1 MNMLAK
7 LILCVFVFSNQFS
20 SFFTEQ
26 PNFILLKIAEKL
38 ADLGQD
44 SAEKNFN
51 STFKRKPFARARSFK
66 TPSENNTPWN
76 IESSGEEVKSGSRS
90 LKRKL
95 INKNEIKV
103 GKTQCNGVCI
113 QGECDFEIQE
123 EDAKW
128 MSCDVDEDC
137 EMPCDDSP
145 KSNVTINNLGN
156 KFLPSTS
163 NVVTSFVS
171 I

>member
-1 MNMLAK
+1 MKMLAK

-90 LKRKL
+90 MKTKL

-123 EDAKW
+123 EDAKR

-137 EMPCDDSP
+137 KMPCDDSS
-145 KSNVTINNLGN
+145 KGNITSKNLGN
-156 KFLPSTS
+156 KY
-163 NVVTSFVS
+163 
-171 I
+171 

>member
-7 LILCVFVFSNQFS
+7 LIVCVFVFSNQFS

-51 STFKRKPFARARSFK
+51 ATFKRKPFARARSFK
-66 TPSENNTPWN
+66 TRSENNTPWN

-123 EDAKW
+123 EDAKR

-137 EMPCDDSP
+137 KMPCDDSS
-145 KSNVTINNLGN
+145 KGNITSKNLGN
-156 KFLPSTS
+156 KY
-163 NVVTSFVS
+163 
-171 I
+171 

>member
-1 MNMLAK
+1 MIMFAK

-20 SFFTEQ
+20 CFYTEQ
-26 PNFILLKIAEKL
+26 SSFILLNIADKFPDLGKNL
-38 ADLGQD
+38 ADK
-44 SAEKNFN
+44 SFN

-66 TPSENNTPWN
+66 TPNGNNTPWN

-90 LKRKL
+90 MKTKL

-123 EDAKW
+123 EDAKR

-137 EMPCDDSP
+137 KMPCDDSS
-145 KSNVTINNLGN
+145 KGNITSDNLGN